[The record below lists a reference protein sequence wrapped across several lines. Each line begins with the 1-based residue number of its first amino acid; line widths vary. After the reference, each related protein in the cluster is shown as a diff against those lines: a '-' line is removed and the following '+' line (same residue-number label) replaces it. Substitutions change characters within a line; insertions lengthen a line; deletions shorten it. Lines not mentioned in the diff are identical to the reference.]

1 MARKLRPNPRF
12 DTSTFQPTEDLLF
25 KPISIGGFKGQDK
38 KSSRSTMDPATLQLV
53 QNLNVRYGAYES
65 RDGTEGVGTISPS
78 DLLYAADVHLQ
89 NGSAYIVRWRT
100 DGVDVL
106 SAGVWVP
113 ATGDSFA
120 GSKTWPFAITGW
132 NDRILF
138 SAGIGRMYELTF
150 SPGFSIRQIAD
161 SPGKIIHLATF
172 NGRVMAS
179 IYGTR
184 VQWTVKFD
192 HTDWSGQGSGFEDLQ
207 SAAGGKPDQ
216 QTAIIPVSDELA
228 YCVRTGSVWQVGNTG
243 DPDAPFSFTRGWTH
257 IGSRYPQ
264 TVVSNERGFVAVGDD
279 GQVWVVTPEGV
290 SEIGANV
297 SDDIDLDIPLM
308 EQMSAAYDAKFGEY
322 RLTIPSDAT
331 DSSRVLRYS
340 FLNQGW
346 VEDVYPFPIK
356 SIAFTFIVT
365 GMSTDELVGTTDA
378 LVGPTDE
385 LGTPTKNKGFM
396 YTMRDTARWVVRDS
410 AALTNDP
417 LKDINWDGT
426 RIASGFRMESGDVR
440 AADVTK
446 RCEIGQL
453 ILLYEADVAVDLIF
467 EACED
472 AENWDLVSTATA
484 PLTGRRTQPLS
495 VDRNFERD
503 HVQLAIST
511 DVAPR
516 VRIVAFQA
524 MVRDGARIVDAH

>member
-1 MARKLRPNPRF
+1 MARKLRPNARF
-12 DTSTFQPTEDLLF
+12 DTSGFQPTEDLIF
-25 KPISIGGFKGQDK
+25 KPVAIGGFKGQNK
-38 KSSRSTMDPATLQLV
+38 KSSRSAMDPAELQLV
-53 QNLNVRYGAYES
+53 QNLCVRYGAYES

-89 NGSAYIVRWRT
+89 NGSAYLVRWRT
-100 DGVDVL
+100 DGVDVF
-106 SAGVWVP
+106 SAGAWVP
-113 ATGDSFA
+113 ATGAFA
-120 GSKTWPFAITGW
+120 GSKAWPFAITGW

-138 SAGIGRMYELTF
+138 TAGIGRIYELTF
-150 SPGFSIRQIAD
+150 SPGFAVREIPD
-161 SPGKIIHLATF
+161 SPGRAIHLATF

-184 VQWTVKFD
+184 VQWSVKLD
-192 HTDWSGQGSGFEDLQ
+192 HTDWSGAGSGFEDLQ

-216 QTAIIPVSDELA
+216 QTAIVPVSDELA
-228 YCVRTGSVWQVGNTG
+228 YCVRTGSVWSVGNTG
-243 DPDAPFSFTRGWTH
+243 DPDAPFSFTRNWTH

-264 TVVSNERGFVAVGDD
+264 TVVSNERGFVAVADD

-290 SEIGANV
+290 NEIGANI

-322 RLTIPSDAT
+322 RLTIPSSAT
-331 DSSRVLRYS
+331 DSGKVLRYS

-346 VEDVYPFPIK
+346 YEDIYPFPIK
-356 SIAFTFIVT
+356 SIAYTFIVT
-365 GMSTDELVGTTDA
+365 GMSTDELVGTTDN
-378 LVGPTDE
+378 LVGATDD
-385 LGTPTKNKGFM
+385 LGVPQKNKGFM
-396 YTMRDTARWVVRDS
+396 YTMRDAARWVVRDS

-417 LKDINWDGT
+417 LKDIKWDGT
-426 RIASGFRMESGDVR
+426 RTASGFRMESGDVR
-440 AADVTK
+440 ATDVTK

-453 ILLYEADVAVDLIF
+453 ILMYEADVPVDLTF
-467 EACED
+467 EMT
-472 AENWDLVSTATA
+472 ENDLDWDLVSAATA
-484 PLTGRRTQPLS
+484 PATTRTQPMS

-516 VRIVAFQA
+516 VRIIAFQA
-524 MVRDGARIVDAH
+524 LVRDGARIVDAH